1 MRGGR
6 QAAFAVSAWRAPEAE
21 ARRRRGL
28 RVRVLRRDGLE
39 EVEGVEEDGR
49 RLAAAVEGGVEV
61 RAVKY
66 EAWGAVMVEE
76 VEVEVVEEAEAAGSL
91 TGGEADHR
99 QHVVHAHLQ
108 PQLRVALQRH
118 PLHGHLRGGN
128 KRWE

>member
-1 MRGGR
+1 M
-6 QAAFAVSAWRAPEAE
+6 
-21 ARRRRGL
+21 
-28 RVRVLRRDGLE
+28 
-39 EVEGVEEDGR
+39 
-49 RLAAAVEGGVEV
+49 

-66 EAWGAVMVEE
+66 EAWGAVVVEEVE

-128 KRWE
+128 KRRE

>member
-1 MRGGR
+1 M
-6 QAAFAVSAWRAPEAE
+6 SAWRAPEAE

-66 EAWGAVMVEE
+66 EAWGAVVVEE
-76 VEVEVVEEAEAAGSL
+76 VEVEVVEEEVEQVDEDEEEDEMEEWMRRMRRSRRWRS
-91 TGGEADHR
+91 GE
-99 QHVVHAHLQ
+99 
-108 PQLRVALQRH
+108 
-118 PLHGHLRGGN
+118 
-128 KRWE
+128 

>member
-1 MRGGR
+1 M
-6 QAAFAVSAWRAPEAE
+6 SAWRAPEAE

-66 EAWGAVMVEE
+66 EAWGAVVVEE
-76 VEVEVVEEAEAAGSL
+76 VEVEVVEVVVVEVFFRVFSRLLPRNKVRERCRKMRGSAAKNF
-91 TGGEADHR
+91 
-99 QHVVHAHLQ
+99 HL
-108 PQLRVALQRH
+108 VSS
-118 PLHGHLRGGN
+118 
-128 KRWE
+128 KSD